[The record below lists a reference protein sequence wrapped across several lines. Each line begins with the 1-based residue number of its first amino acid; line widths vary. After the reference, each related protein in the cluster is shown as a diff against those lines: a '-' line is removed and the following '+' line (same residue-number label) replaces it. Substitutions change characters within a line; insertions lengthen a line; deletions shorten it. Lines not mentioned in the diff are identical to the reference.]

1 MSKLTDNVEEIVL
14 PKAELLGL
22 ELEYL
27 ELAKE
32 GGNNI
37 LRIVVAKKEG
47 YINIEDCEALSRSI
61 DEEIESV
68 VKIEKEYILEV
79 ASAGL
84 ERQLKNT
91 KLYIKYIG
99 EKILVR
105 LFNKLNDSKEYT
117 GILKEADEN
126 NILIDVDGNNIVID
140 RKNIAAANT
149 VYNFEF

>member
-1 MSKLTDNVEEIVL
+1 MSKLTDNVETIVI
-14 PKAELLGL
+14 PKADTLGL
-22 ELEYL
+22 ELEYV

-37 LRIVVAKKEG
+37 LRVVVAKKEG
-47 YINIEDCEALSRSI
+47 NINIEDCEALSRSI
-61 DEEIESV
+61 DEKIETV
-68 VKIEKEYILEV
+68 VKIDGEYILEV
-79 ASAGL
+79 ASAGI

-99 EKILVR
+99 EKVLVK
-105 LFNKLNDSKEYT
+105 LFNKLNNSKEYV
-117 GILKEADEN
+117 GILKEVDDN
-126 NILIDVDGNNIVID
+126 KITLDVEGNNIVID